1 MSSDEF
7 GRDRASIGIQLR
19 WNIFDGGQKDQ
30 RVVQAVALYDQARIR
45 LDKIRRDEEIERQN
59 ALSKLTEAQEAIS
72 VAHAQLSL
80 AKMQLHIAEQR
91 HASQGISSTQLGA
104 VRLAVSDA
112 RVGLEIAEIDHLLA
126 QVAVQLAPWS
136 P

>member
-1 MSSDEF
+1 M
-7 GRDRASIGIQLR
+7 
-19 WNIFDGGQKDQ
+19 
-30 RVVQAVALYDQARIR
+30 VQAVALYDQARIR